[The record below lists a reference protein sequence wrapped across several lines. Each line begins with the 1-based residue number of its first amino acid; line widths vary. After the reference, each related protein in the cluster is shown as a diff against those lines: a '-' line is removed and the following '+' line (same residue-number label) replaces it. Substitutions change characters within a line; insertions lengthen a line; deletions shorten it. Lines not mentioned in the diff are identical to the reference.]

1 MQSGDG
7 LVVRVR
13 PYGGRLEAAQV
24 AGLAELA
31 ERYGN
36 GLIDV
41 TSRANLQIRGVSEQ
55 GHRRLIEGLALLGLI
70 DPDPDIEARRNI
82 VVTPFWNS
90 GDETAALAAELEEA
104 LADSTLDLPT
114 KFGFAIDDG
123 KSRVLADDSADMRIE
138 RDRDGRL
145 LVRDRWRKARPLRR
159 ARRGREHGA
168 GARELV
174 HLPPAARRAGEG
186 AWQRISRPARSCRQS
201 LSGETEPAPVMAAS
215 RPGHYPHGALVGFA
229 FGQMLHTTL
238 HQFSGC
244 GHALRMT
251 PWRMMLSEGKREM
264 PSGAGLITEPY
275 DPMLRVIACSG
286 APRCREAHADTR
298 ALASA
303 ACAAYRPRYA
313 RFTSPAAPRA
323 ARIPARPRSRWLRP
337 ATASISIRDGS
348 TRDEP
353 VLRGPQRCRHRHRS
367 LHPGRRPLM
376 PHAYETDG
384 AAIYRQ
390 SFATIRAEA
399 DLARFSPTRSRWWCA

>member
-1 MQSGDG
+1 MSAAAIKGWCPGALRPMQSGDG

-13 PYGGRLEAAQV
+13 PFGGRLEAAQV

-41 TSRANLQIRGVSEQ
+41 TSRANLQIRGLSEQ
-55 GHRRLIEGLALLGLI
+55 GHRRLLDGLALLRLL
-70 DPDPDIEARRNI
+70 DPDSDIEARRNI
-82 VVTPFWNS
+82 LVTPFWNS
-90 GDETAALAAELEEA
+90 GDETQALAAELEEA
-104 LADSTLDLPT
+104 LADSALDLPT

-123 KSRVLADDSADMRIE
+123 KSRVLAGDSADVRIE

-145 LVRDRWRKARPLRR
+145 VVRADGARLSRSV
-159 ARRGREHGA
+159 ARGEAVSTALALASWFISSGGAKGGRGRMAAHIAA
-168 GARELV
+168 GAEL
-174 HLPPAARRAGEG
+174 P
-186 AWQRISRPARSCRQS
+186 QS

-215 RPGHYPHGALVGFA
+215 RPGHYPHGALVGIA

-251 PWRMMLSEGKREM
+251 PWRMVLSEGKREM

-275 DPMLRVIACSG
+275 DPALRVIACSG

-303 ACAAYRPRYA
+303 L
-313 RFTSPAAPRA
+313 APRIA
-323 ARIPARPRSRWLRP
+323 LDTRLHVSGCAKGCARSGASAVTLV
-337 ATASISIRDGS
+337 ATSAGFDLVRDGS

-353 VLRGPQRCRHRHRS
+353 VLRG
-367 LHPGRRPLM
+367 LN
-376 PHAYETDG
+376 G
-384 AAIYRQ
+384 ADIV
-390 SFATIRAEA
+390 SDPSI
-399 DLARFSPTRSRWWCA
+399 LVGGH

>member
-1 MQSGDG
+1 MSAAAIKGWCPGALRPMQSGDG

-13 PYGGRLEAAQV
+13 PFGGRLEAAQV

-55 GHRRLIEGLALLGLI
+55 GHRRLLDGLALLRLL
-70 DPDPDIEARRNI
+70 DPDSDIEARRNI
-82 VVTPFWNS
+82 LVTPFWNS
-90 GDETAALAAELEEA
+90 GDETQALAAELEEA
-104 LADSTLDLPT
+104 LADSALDLPT

-123 KSRVLADDSADMRIE
+123 KSRVLAGDSADVRIE

-145 LVRDRWRKARPLRR
+145 VVRADGARLGRSV
-159 ARRGREHGA
+159 ARGEAVSTALALANWFISSGGAKGGRGRMAAHIAA
-168 GARELV
+168 GAEL
-174 HLPPAARRAGEG
+174 P
-186 AWQRISRPARSCRQS
+186 QS

-215 RPGHYPHGALVGFA
+215 RPGHYPHGALVGVA

-251 PWRMMLSEGKREM
+251 PWRMVLSEGKREM

-275 DPMLRVIACSG
+275 DPALRVIACSG

-303 ACAAYRPRYA
+303 L
-313 RFTSPAAPRA
+313 APRIA
-323 ARIPARPRSRWLRP
+323 LDTRLHVSGCAKGCARSGASAVTLV
-337 ATASISIRDGS
+337 ATSVGFDLVRDGS

-353 VLRGPQRCRHRHRS
+353 VLRG
-367 LHPGRRPLM
+367 LN
-376 PHAYETDG
+376 G
-384 AAIYRQ
+384 ADIV
-390 SFATIRAEA
+390 SDPSI
-399 DLARFSPTRSRWWCA
+399 LVGGH